1 MDLPG
6 KYYADE
12 EKRDGRS
19 KMRDGGSKMCD
30 DRKQNA

>member
-6 KYYADE
+6 KYNADE